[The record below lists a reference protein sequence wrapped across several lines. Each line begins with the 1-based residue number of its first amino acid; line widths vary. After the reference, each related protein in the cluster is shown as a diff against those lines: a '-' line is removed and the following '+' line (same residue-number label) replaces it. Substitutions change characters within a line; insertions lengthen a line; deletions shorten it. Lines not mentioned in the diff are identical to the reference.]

1 MHDPE
6 DRTGLAPGSNTV
18 TVTDAGGCTDA
29 AAFTITEPDA
39 LNVTGNVLDV
49 TITNGSDGSIDV
61 SVSGGTGLY
70 TYDWA
75 DLPGSNDPEDRTNL
89 PAGDYTVTVTDA
101 NGCTHDKTFTVNEPQ
116 CVCTTPAHVTITN
129 LGGDMIQVCWDAQ
142 DCATGYIVQYQ
153 WKGHSDWNTVEVSAP
168 DHCAT
173 IDLKN
178 HLVVY
183 VKVATICSDGSTTN
197 YSTVI
202 KYKYIEPCLGGCNLS
217 SSDVTS
223 NSAKVS
229 WTPGTVNAS
238 QRVVYYVTGTTTQY
252 FVGVSATATSANLTS
267 LLSSTSYSW
276 KVKGACWSNLA
287 SFTTGAQKMGGES
300 LTEGQLGN
308 ISVYPNPAHSNLF
321 VNIVMNDA
329 QDHDVTIQLVNMM
342 GQIMM
347 STNDVVTSGSNVKS
361 IQLGSNIPDGIYQ
374 LRVVSG
380 SQTLEKKIVISN
392 D

>member
-1 MHDPE
+1 M
-6 DRTGLAPGSNTV
+6 
-18 TVTDAGGCTDA
+18 
-29 AAFTITEPDA
+29 
-39 LNVTGNVLDV
+39 
-49 TITNGSDGSIDV
+49 
-61 SVSGGTGLY
+61 
-70 TYDWA
+70 
-75 DLPGSNDPEDRTNL
+75 
-89 PAGDYTVTVTDA
+89 
-101 NGCTHDKTFTVNEPQ
+101 
-116 CVCTTPAHVTITN
+116 
-129 LGGDMIQVCWDAQ
+129 
-142 DCATGYIVQYQ
+142 
-153 WKGHSDWNTVEVSAP
+153 
-168 DHCAT
+168 
-173 IDLKN
+173 
-178 HLVVY
+178 
-183 VKVATICSDGSTTN
+183 
-197 YSTVI
+197 
-202 KYKYIEPCLGGCNLS
+202 
-217 SSDVTS
+217 
-223 NSAKVS
+223 S

-276 KVKGACWSNLA
+276 KVKGARWSNLA

-380 SQTLEKKIVISN
+380 SQTLEKKVVISN